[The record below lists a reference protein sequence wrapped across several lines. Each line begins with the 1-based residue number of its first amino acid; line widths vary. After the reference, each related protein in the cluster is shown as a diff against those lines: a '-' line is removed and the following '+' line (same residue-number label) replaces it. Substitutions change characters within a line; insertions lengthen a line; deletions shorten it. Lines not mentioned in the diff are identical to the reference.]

1 MSKGAESGKRWEDE
15 PMPKETS
22 CCLHSESCAVHQPR
36 TVGGALIA
44 LALKDIRKAV
54 TDIVR
59 ATLGFWMKA
68 RPATKACFLDVVVLR
83 PVSISIFAA

>member
-1 MSKGAESGKRWEDE
+1 MSRC
-15 PMPKETS
+15 PKKH
-22 CCLHSESCAVHQPR
+22 LAVCTANRVRFINLR

-68 RPATKACFLDVVVLR
+68 RPATK
-83 PVSISIFAA
+83 PVFQM